1 MNKLQKKYDSD
12 LLTINCIKRLNPIN
26 YFKTLKSI
34 NNRKTQFPSFFKY
47 NFQKLSQVPFK
58 NYYVKESNKR
68 FNIKIKHI
76 ELKPVKPKLNLDF
89 KELNERIKNN
99 MRKTDEI
106 RTQSLKIENK
116 KYKNRIRDQKPKLIR
131 SRYLI
136 KTFNENYYKYKDL
149 LLRNSRFNKKNDKLY
164 SFNLPNIRDK
174 KIITAAKLR
183 SKTEINLNS
192 ENSYYKDNSTSYKNK
207 KGQAVSKLR
216 SRTENNLNQEESY
229 YKDNSINIKNK
240 KEIPVNLKAQNFAN
254 SEEPLNKD
262 ISIEKDN
269 SEKGYK
275 INSVFITDMAGQ
287 PKKIIKNN

>member
-34 NNRKTQFPSFFKY
+34 NNRKTQFPTFFKY

-76 ELKPVKPKLNLDF
+76 ALKPVKPKLNLNF
-89 KELNERIKNN
+89 EELNERIKNN
-99 MRKTDEI
+99 MKRNNDIK
-106 RTQSLKIENK
+106 TQSLKIENK

-149 LLRNSRFNKKNDKLY
+149 LLRNSRFNKKNDKQY

-229 YKDNSINIKNK
+229 YKDNSNNIKNK
-240 KEIPVNLKAQNFAN
+240 KEIPANLKTQNIAN

-262 ISIEKDN
+262 VSIEKDN
-269 SEKGYK
+269 SEKEYK
-275 INSVFITDMAGQ
+275 IKSVFFTDLQ
-287 PKKIIKNN
+287 PKNI